1 MMICAFKSCVF
12 FYRSR
17 LVRLDMLR
25 LGCVLSGNETSQPFN
40 HGVLQIYD
48 LHLVFFCFLYGTTQV
63 IGSMHFC
70 WKKSEDSF

>member
-48 LHLVFFCFLYGTTQV
+48 LHFVLFCFSLWHHTRDRLYA
-63 IGSMHFC
+63 FLLE
-70 WKKSEDSF
+70 KE